1 MGRLALFSSCVF
13 DCGIKN
19 DLSASVYVLGH
30 LIEPLKIVLQDVEG
44 TEMTL
49 FNILSCCWGQR
60 WIKKE
65 NKILYCHH
73 KRKVKRL
80 WRNWLTFDTWSFSN
94 RSFFYFYTY
103 RICRII
109 VFSLLSKRSL
119 GNRCW
124 TLYFFYLWS
133 KIPNAVQEEL
143 AHHCVIV
150 LLLLWRDILCCIAFV
165 MFFLSMLE
173 RCLIVR
179 KDNAIN
185 FSSI

>member
-124 TLYFFYLWS
+124 TLYFFL
-133 KIPNAVQEEL
+133 P
-143 AHHCVIV
+143 VIKNTKCCA
-150 LLLLWRDILCCIAFV
+150 RRTCTPLCNCTVVVVKRHF
-165 MFFLSMLE
+165 MLH
-173 RCLIVR
+173 
-179 KDNAIN
+179 
-185 FSSI
+185 SICNVFWAC